1 MFRGIRKH
9 IFVKQINSVNT
20 RCIMCQESVPIMNLL
35 CLGGEE
41 ISKGENQLAA
51 IELKTGELFVFLGI
65 LQLVVQSWF
74 SHL

>member
-1 MFRGIRKH
+1 
-9 IFVKQINSVNT
+9 
-20 RCIMCQESVPIMNLL
+20 MCQESVPIINLL
-35 CLGGEE
+35 CLGGKE